1 MNEHAKESIPIT
13 FQPQTAPEA
22 PSAFQS
28 AITLNKRRLSDIFG
42 VAKSTLK
49 FHWTQ
54 LAYGMPSKIASHT
67 PLRDDALAIYTGYDE
82 KGLALGGNPHWKYFS
97 NPFEN
102 PAAATDAEKYRALRA
117 ALSTLPAGP
126 QFRFHAT
133 PILEDKMVI
142 RSAFVDSGFTYVNRP
157 TFLCKP
163 VADNFD
169 DLVKQFKSDARSNV
183 RQGKRDLEITSMNID
198 DFFELYEQSLAD
210 RGEQYRWF
218 PQNLDKEVLRKEMER
233 PDSDIEI
240 VAARRKSTPENPGPH
255 PIDAAI
261 LRSRGNSD
269 GYSKFL
275 RVTYRIKKEDDV
287 LPPPH
292 THAIKL
298 VVTEIM
304 LRAAKDGVTIDT
316 DGFTAGGERLYSRFG
331 ILERHDQDIYTREGP
346 QNMVQKVTNK
356 VASKVDMLAARL
368 Q

>member
-1 MNEHAKESIPIT
+1 MNEHVKESAQIT
-13 FQPQTAPEA
+13 VPEG
-22 PSAFQS
+22 PSALQS
-28 AITLNKRRLSDIFG
+28 AVTLNKRRLSDIFG

-49 FHWTQ
+49 FQWTKF
-54 LAYGMPSKIASHT
+54 AYGVASKIAPNT
-67 PLRDDALAIYTGYDE
+67 PLRDDALAIYTGFDE
-82 KGLALGGNPHWKYFS
+82 KGLALGGNPHWKYFA

-102 PAAATDAEKYRALRA
+102 PASSTDAEKYHALRA
-117 ALSTLPAGP
+117 ALSKLPAAP
-126 QFRFHAT
+126 CFRIHAT
-133 PILEDKMVI
+133 PILEDKEII
-142 RSAFVDSGFTYVNRP
+142 RSAFIDSGFKYVNRP
-157 TFLCKP
+157 TFLLKP
-163 VADNFD
+163 DTDDFD
-169 DLVKQFKSDARSNV
+169 DLVKQFTSDTLRWQV

-198 DFFELYEQSLAD
+198 DFFELYEASLAD

-218 PQNLDKEVLRKEMER
+218 PQNLDKEILRTEMER
-233 PDSDIEI
+233 PDADIEI
-240 VAARRKSTPENPGPH
+240 VAARRKSTPDNPGPH

-261 LRSRGNSD
+261 LRSRGDSD

-331 ILERHDQDIYTREGP
+331 ILQRHDQDIYTREGP

-356 VASKVDMLAARL
+356 VANTMDTLAARL

>member
-1 MNEHAKESIPIT
+1 MNQQVKESAEIA
-13 FQPQTAPEA
+13 FQPQTAPEG
-22 PSAFQS
+22 PSAIQS

-42 VAKSTLK
+42 VAKSSLK

-54 LAYGMPSKIASHT
+54 LAYGMTSKIAPNT
-67 PLRDDALAIYTGYDE
+67 PLREDALEFYTGLDE
-82 KGLALGGNPHWKYFS
+82 KGFALGGNPHWKYFA

-102 PAAATDAEKYRALRA
+102 PAAATDAEKYHALRA

-126 QFRFHAT
+126 ALKFHAT
-133 PILEDKMVI
+133 PILEDRILI
-142 RSAFVDSGFTYVNRP
+142 RSAFVDSGFKYVNRP

-163 VADNFD
+163 DADNFD
-169 DLVKQFKSDARSNV
+169 DLVKQFKVDARSNV
-183 RQGKRDLEITSMNID
+183 RKGKRDLEMTTMNID
-198 DFFELYEQSLAD
+198 DFFELYESSLAD

-218 PQNLDKEVLRKEMER
+218 PQNLDKAILKSEMER

-261 LRSRGNSD
+261 LRSRGTSD

-298 VVTEIM
+298 VITEIM
-304 LRAAKDGVTIDT
+304 LRAAKDGVTVDT